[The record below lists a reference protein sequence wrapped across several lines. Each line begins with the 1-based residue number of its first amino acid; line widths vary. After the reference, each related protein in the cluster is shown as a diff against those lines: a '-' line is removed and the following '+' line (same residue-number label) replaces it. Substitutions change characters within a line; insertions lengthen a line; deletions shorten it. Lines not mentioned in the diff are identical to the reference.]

1 MEILANFL
9 KRGLEESGEEEESIE
24 LAGRGL
30 KSVETLGTETSG
42 KGKAVSEEGWSEV
55 LESTEMSMCEEGKDS
70 GTRGD
75 VKSSPVAIE
84 GKMWGKEREEWEE

>member
-9 KRGLEESGEEEESIE
+9 KRGLEESGEEEGSAK
-24 LAGRGL
+24 LAGNGL

-42 KGKAVSEEGWSEV
+42 KAGSEV
-55 LESTEMSMCEEGKDS
+55 LESTEMSVCEEGKDS

-75 VKSSPVAIE
+75 VKSGPVATE
-84 GKMWGKEREEWEE
+84 GRMWGKEREEWGE